1 MAGTVNFQLL
11 ASKSG
16 HLVGVAE
23 LDNQASLNALSFE
36 MIELLYHQ
44 LLQWQHD
51 DMVSCVVLCG
61 AGDKAFCAGGDVR
74 AMYHAMSEGA
84 SQSDAQKHQSEDQ
97 AEHQDNPH
105 TQASEFLTRYFTLEY
120 QCDYLIH
127 TYSKPIIAWG
137 DGIVMGGGIGL
148 YVGASH
154 RVLTERSKLAMP
166 EITIGLYPDVGGTW
180 FLNQL
185 PQGIGLFLGLTGA
198 VINASDALALDIA
211 EHIIPVD
218 HKDQLLDE
226 LIQLPWQ
233 ASDNPYL
240 LVDQALVNLSVT
252 THTDPLLPSKQLVP
266 YFDQIQAACMG
277 DDLHEISSNIHAL
290 IANDKWMERA
300 KATMAAGSPISAH
313 ICFRQ
318 VTQYAH
324 LDLADC
330 FRLELSLSVRCGE
343 LGEFQEGVRA
353 RLIDKT
359 GDPKWLFPT
368 VEQVEVSVIDTLF
381 TSLWPEESHP
391 LAGLTGNSF

>member
-11 ASKSG
+11 VSKSG
-16 HLVGVAE
+16 HLIGVAE

-36 MIELLYHQ
+36 MIDLLYHQ
-44 LLQWQHD
+44 LLQWQRD

-61 AGDKAFCAGGDVR
+61 AGEKAFCAGGDVR
-74 AMYHAMSEGA
+74 AMYHAMSGDEM
-84 SQSDAQKHQSEDQ
+84 SED
-97 AEHQDNPH
+97 ESH
-105 TQASEFLTRYFTLEY
+105 TQATEFLTRYFTLEY

-211 EHIIPVD
+211 EHIIPAD
-218 HKDQLLDE
+218 HKEKLLND

-240 LVDQALVNLSVT
+240 LVDQALVNLSVAAQ
-252 THTDPLLPSKQLVP
+252 TDPLLPDNQLIP
-266 YFDQIQAACMG
+266 YFEQIQTACMG
-277 DDLHEISSNIHAL
+277 DDLYQISSNIHGL

-300 KATMAAGSPISAH
+300 KSTMAAGSPISAH

-330 FRLELSLSVRCGE
+330 FRLELSLSVRCGS

-368 VEQVEVSVIDTLF
+368 VEQVDNRVIDVLF
-381 TSLWPEESHP
+381 TSLWSDNTHP
-391 LAGLTGNSF
+391 LANLQQ

>member
-1 MAGTVNFQLL
+1 M
-11 ASKSG
+11 
-16 HLVGVAE
+16 
-23 LDNQASLNALSFE
+23 
-36 MIELLYHQ
+36 
-44 LLQWQHD
+44 
-51 DMVSCVVLCG
+51 
-61 AGDKAFCAGGDVR
+61 
-74 AMYHAMSEGA
+74 
-84 SQSDAQKHQSEDQ
+84 
-97 AEHQDNPH
+97 
-105 TQASEFLTRYFTLEY
+105 
-120 QCDYLIH
+120 
-127 TYSKPIIAWG
+127 
-137 DGIVMGGGIGL
+137 
-148 YVGASH
+148 
-154 RVLTERSKLAMP
+154 LTERSKLAMP

-211 EHIIPVD
+211 EHIIPAD
-218 HKDQLLDE
+218 HKEKLLND

-240 LVDQALVNLSVT
+240 LVDQALVNLSVAAQ
-252 THTDPLLPSKQLVP
+252 TDPLLPDKQLIP
-266 YFDQIQAACMG
+266 YFEQIQTACMG
-277 DDLHEISSNIHAL
+277 DDLYQISSNIHGL

-300 KATMAAGSPISAH
+300 KSTMAAGSPISAH

-330 FRLELSLSVRCGE
+330 FRLELSLSVRCGS

-368 VEQVEVSVIDTLF
+368 VEQVDNRVIDVLF
-381 TSLWPEESHP
+381 TSLWSDNTHP
-391 LAGLTGNSF
+391 LANLQQ

>member
-11 ASKSG
+11 VSKSG
-16 HLVGVAE
+16 HLIGVAE
-23 LDNQASLNALSFE
+23 LDNQASLNALSYE
-36 MIELLYHQ
+36 MIDLLYHQ
-44 LLQWQHD
+44 LLQWQRD

-61 AGDKAFCAGGDVR
+61 AGEKAFCAGGDVR
-74 AMYHAMSEGA
+74 AMYHAMSE
-84 SQSDAQKHQSEDQ
+84 DEMSED
-97 AEHQDNPH
+97 ESH
-105 TQASEFLTRYFTLEY
+105 TQATEFLTRYFTLEY

-127 TYSKPIIAWG
+127 TYSKPIIVWG

-211 EHIIPVD
+211 EHIIPAD
-218 HKDQLLDE
+218 HKDKLLND

-240 LVDQALVNLSVT
+240 LVDQALVNLSVAAQ
-252 THTDPLLPSKQLVP
+252 TDPLLPDKQLIP
-266 YFDQIQAACMG
+266 YFEQIQTACMG
-277 DDLHEISSNIHAL
+277 DDLYQISSNIHGL

-300 KATMAAGSPISAH
+300 KSTMAAGSPISAH

-330 FRLELSLSVRCGE
+330 FRLELSLSVRCGS

-368 VEQVEVSVIDTLF
+368 VEQVDNRVIDVLF
-381 TSLWPEESHP
+381 TSLWSDNTHP
-391 LAGLTGNSF
+391 LANLQQ